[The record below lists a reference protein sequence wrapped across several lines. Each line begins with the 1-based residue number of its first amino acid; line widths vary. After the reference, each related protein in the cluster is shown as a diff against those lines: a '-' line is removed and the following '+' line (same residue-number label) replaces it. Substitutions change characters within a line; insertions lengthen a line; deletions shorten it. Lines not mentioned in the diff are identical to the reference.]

1 MVFGQISTGALSDLE
16 KVTKQAFAMVTYY
29 GLDDEIGNISYYDS
43 TGQQDYSLTKP
54 YSEKTAETIDREV
67 SKMVE
72 KAYQEA
78 IGILTEHREGLAQ
91 LANKLIEEEVIFGED
106 LERIFGKRPWGNSED
121 EKLKDALLKAAE
133 NEPDSQPNNEPENA

>member
-1 MVFGQISTGALSDLE
+1 
-16 KVTKQAFAMVTYY
+16 
-29 GLDDEIGNISYYDS
+29 
-43 TGQQDYSLTKP
+43 
-54 YSEKTAETIDREV
+54 
-67 SKMVE
+67 MVE

-121 EKLKDALLKAAE
+121 DKLKDALLKAAE